1 MRITL
6 KQSEI
11 QAALVAYVAGLGV
24 GGEAVQSAQV
34 VFNKGRKGNGL
45 SAEIV
50 IGESVE
56 EVEAEAADEAETT
69 ETAANETVTEAVTE
83 TAAAPTDS
91 DVFA

>member
-6 KQSEI
+6 KQTEI

-24 GGEAVQSAQV
+24 GGEAVQTAQV

-50 IGESVE
+50 IGEALE
-56 EVEAEAADEAETT
+56 ADEVEADAPEAEVAETT
-69 ETAANETVTEAVTE
+69 APEVAAE
-83 TAAAPTDS
+83 TAAAPVEG